1 MTIKWT
7 FEPSSQNQSA
17 TTPFWKIVIFQPKCK
32 RKCFG
37 FLPTPQLVAFLC
49 LIKTKFNTSPWLL
62 GNVIVYFWPFF
73 LTFVDKNIINELGKW
88 SKMAVGRS
96 NPGIISYPMCIY
108 VASSSLRVLG
118 LNNLAC
124 GVRKNRCV
132 SMYRCCSLRYS
143 RNHPH
148 ATYCI
153 YEDQCRHPH

>member
-1 MTIKWT
+1 MNLWTIITKSISHYSILENRNISTKMQKKMFWV
-7 FEPSSQNQSA
+7 PSNSTVGCFSLSYKNQIQYV
-17 TTPFWKIVIFQPKCK
+17 T
-32 RKCFG
+32 
-37 FLPTPQLVAFLC
+37 
-49 LIKTKFNTSPWLL
+49 L